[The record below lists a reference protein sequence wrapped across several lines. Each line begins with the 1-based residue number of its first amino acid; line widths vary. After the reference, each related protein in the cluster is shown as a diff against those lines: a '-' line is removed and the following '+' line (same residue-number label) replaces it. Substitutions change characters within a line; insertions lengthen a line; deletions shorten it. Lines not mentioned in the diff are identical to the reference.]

1 MMKIDEFRRRP
12 RTAALLVGL
21 SATAAM
27 LVIGSAASGGSD
39 AGQTSLVSDGM
50 TTGETTTL
58 SVITGTLA
66 PVVAVP
72 PVKAPP
78 YGGGG

>member
-1 MMKIDEFRRRP
+1 MMKIDGIRRRP
-12 RTAALLVGL
+12 RTAAALLGL
-21 SATAAM
+21 SAAAAM
-27 LVIGSAASGGSD
+27 LVIGSVASGGSD

-50 TTGETTTL
+50 TTGETTTI
-58 SVITGTLA
+58 SFTGTIA